1 MTMNGSGQSSALRT
15 ATLSPFDLL
24 AEELGAVAG
33 RIERE
38 ANLRIATAIADLQRR
53 DAERELRLERLE
65 RAITDR
71 LAMVRDGIDGSVG
84 PQGIQGIAGLD
95 GESIVGP
102 QGPPGGIGPIGPPG
116 FGTIG
121 PPGRDG
127 IDGLPGKDGESIMGP
142 PGPVGPPGESII
154 GPQGA
159 RGDPG
164 ESIKGDKG
172 DPGESIAGPRGEKG
186 DSGESIRGEKGDKGD
201 RGDQGPT
208 GMLPTVKTWVAGVV
222 FYEGDVVASDGET
235 FQARCDTA
243 HPLDNAEHWTCLAR
257 AGQDGQD
264 GMGLNIRGTFDPGAT
279 YARLDV
285 VTHNHSWYVAKRDN
299 PGPCPSPDWQVGPS
313 GKTGAAGQR
322 GPAGAK
328 GNDGDTIIDWHIDHG
343 KYLAVPILSSG
354 KEGPPLHLRALFEQ
368 FQIEIA

>member
-1 MTMNGSGQSSALRT
+1 LNGSGQASALPIA
-15 ATLSPFDLL
+15 ATSPFDIL

-38 ANLRIATAIADLQRR
+38 ASLRIATAIADLARR

-71 LAMVRDGIDGSVG
+71 LAEIRDGERGPAGKDGAPG
-84 PQGIQGIAGLD
+84 AAGLD

-102 QGPPGGIGPIGPPG
+102 KGDKGEPGESLVGPKGDRGEPG
-116 FGTIG
+116 FGAA
-121 PPGRDG
+121 G
-127 IDGLPGKDGESIMGP
+127 IDGLAGKDGEQGP

-154 GPQGA
+154 GPIGA
-159 RGDPG
+159 
-164 ESIKGDKG
+164 
-172 DPGESIAGPRGEKG
+172 
-186 DSGESIRGEKGDKGD
+186 KGDKGD
-201 RGDQGPT
+201 RGDQGPQ
-208 GMLPTVKTWVAGVV
+208 GMLPIVKQWIAGTV
-222 FYEGDVVASDGET
+222 FYEGDVVAWDGET

-257 AGQDGQD
+257 AGQDGKD
-264 GMGLNIRGTFDPGAT
+264 GQGLNIRGTFDPGAT

-285 VTHNHSWYVAKRDN
+285 VAHNHSWYVARRDS
-299 PGPCPSPDWQVGPS
+299 PGPCPGLEWQVGPS

-343 KYLAVPILSSG
+343 KYLAVPILLSG